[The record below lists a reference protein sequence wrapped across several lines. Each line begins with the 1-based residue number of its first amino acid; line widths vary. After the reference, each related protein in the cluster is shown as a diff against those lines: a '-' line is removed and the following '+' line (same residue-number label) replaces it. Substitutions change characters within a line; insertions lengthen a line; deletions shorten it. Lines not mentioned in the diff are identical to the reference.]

1 MSIFTFCLGQ
11 EAWFGSITDKP
22 RFLWVILVNLGVVVN
37 GAILFLMDGK
47 KLRNLV
53 FSGLLIVFSLSFI
66 SQAVQVVQRAGRLI
80 DVKGRLNEAIREKE
94 LLEKELA
101 YKQSSEFVELEA
113 RNKLNMI
120 KPGEEVYVKPRIVG
134 DDLLGA
140 GSESRLSES
149 DGGLLERLFFA
160 PAKAAIVSLFDK
172 IKQILLLFQS

>member
-22 RFLWVILVNLGVVVN
+22 RFLWAILVNLGVVVN

-101 YKQSSEFVELEA
+101 YRQSSEFVELEA